1 MKRTASFQC
10 MEWVRG
16 LVNRKIKFRLYGSKL
31 YPLRCLFQMSLTN
44 IKTSLIGLNF
54 SLNN

>member
-31 YPLRCLFQMSLTN
+31 CPLRCLFQMPLTN
-44 IKTSLIGLNF
+44 IKTGLIGLNF